1 MFDLINSQIDHS
13 SQIDYSKDNNCHSSP
28 WPLVK
33 NTCVVVKKTHLIN
46 LVSLKN
52 KNFNNV
58 LQHLCRLFFPFP

>member
-13 SQIDYSKDNNCHSSP
+13 SQIDYSKDNHCHSSP

-46 LVSLKN
+46 LVNLKN
-52 KNFNNV
+52 KNFSNV
-58 LQHLCRLFFPFP
+58 